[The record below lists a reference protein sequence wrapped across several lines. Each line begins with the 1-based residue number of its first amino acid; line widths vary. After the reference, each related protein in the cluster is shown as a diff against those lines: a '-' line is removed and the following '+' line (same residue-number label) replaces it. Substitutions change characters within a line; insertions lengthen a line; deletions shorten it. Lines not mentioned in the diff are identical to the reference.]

1 MERLENQVIEMS
13 IYYVS
18 SAMLKAFHFI
28 LQSNLYKKFYIEIQL
43 IHNVV
48 LIATV
53 QKSDSAI
60 HLYIYL

>member
-1 MERLENQVIEMS
+1 
-13 IYYVS
+13 
-18 SAMLKAFHFI
+18 MLKAFHFI

-53 QKSDSAI
+53 QKSDSTI